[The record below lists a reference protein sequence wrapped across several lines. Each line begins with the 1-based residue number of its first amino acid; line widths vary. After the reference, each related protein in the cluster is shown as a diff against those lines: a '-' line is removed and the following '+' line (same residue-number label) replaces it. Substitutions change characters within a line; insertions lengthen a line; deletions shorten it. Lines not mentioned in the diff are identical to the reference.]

1 MGATLIAFPE
11 LLVERPVPTPLRKQY
26 LDVKRRHPDAIVL
39 FRLGDFYE
47 TFDQDAHVAA
57 RDLEIVLTRR
67 DMGKGE
73 VVPMAGIPHHAL
85 ETYLG
90 RLIRLGHRVAICE
103 QLTEPGPGR
112 TLVERDVVRV
122 VTPGTVVEDS
132 LLERGA
138 NNYLAAVAVNDDEAG
153 IAYVDV
159 TTGEFATT
167 QMPRAQLDQ
176 ELARLSPAEV
186 VVPQGADGPVAQR
199 QNGGSSISMLDS
211 QAFAP
216 ATARRR
222 LLDLFQTATLDA
234 FGCEELPL
242 ATAAAGAVVEYLGQ
256 TQQAV
261 LGQLQGLRTYT
272 TDAFMALD
280 RQTRRNLELFEGGRW
295 GGREHSLL
303 AVLDLT
309 RSPMGARLLRRWLG
323 QPLLDLAELQR
334 RQDAVEW
341 FHGSTVRRQRFQAA
355 LSEVSDLERALHRT
369 GAGAALPRELV
380 ALRRTLEQVPALK
393 EMLAEAGD
401 TLAWLD
407 ADLLPCRET
416 VQLIASA
423 IADDPQG
430 EVGQGGVV
438 RQGFSTELDE
448 LRTASQDA
456 RSFIAA
462 LERRER
468 ERTGIASLKVGYN
481 RVFGY
486 YLQVTNS
493 HLAQVPEDYVRRQ
506 TLAGA
511 ERFYTPEL
519 KEHEDRVLNARD
531 RMEELEGALF
541 RQVCRQ
547 VVEMTPAITR
557 TAGALAMLD
566 VFVALAEVAVRYRY
580 VRPTLDDGDAIEVK
594 GGRHPMV
601 ERGLPPGAFVP
612 NDTHLSGGEEQI
624 VILTGP
630 NMSGKSTY
638 IRQVA
643 LVVLLAQIGSFVPA
657 EEARLGVVDR
667 IFTRVG
673 LQDDLASGQSTF
685 MVEMVET
692 AGILHQAMP
701 RSLVVLDEIGRGT
714 STYDGL
720 SIAQAVAEHLHNAP
734 RLGCRTLFATHYHEL
749 TELARYLPRVRN
761 YSVAVAEEGGDV
773 VFLHRIVAG
782 GADRSYG
789 VHVAQLAGLP
799 RPVVQRAWEL
809 LAELEGRA
817 DGVSAAPSGFRRRRP
832 KQADTPQLPLFDA
845 TPPTLEVIQAL
856 LGVDVSS
863 LTPLEA
869 LNKLYEL
876 QERAKEQSGG

>member
-1 MGATLIAFPE
+1 M
-11 LLVERPVPTPLRKQY
+11 PTPLRRQY
-26 LDVKRRHPDAIVL
+26 LDVKSRHPDAILL

-47 TFDQDAHVAA
+47 TFDDDAKTVA

-85 ETYLG
+85 EGYLG
-90 RLIRLGHRVAICE
+90 RLIRRGHRVAICE
-103 QLTEPGPGR
+103 QLTQPSADR
-112 TLVERDVVRV
+112 ALVERDVVRV
-122 VTPGTVVEDS
+122 VTPGTVVEES
-132 LLERGA
+132 LLETGA
-138 NNYLAAVAVNDDEAG
+138 NNYLASVVVNGDEAG

-167 QMPRAQLDQ
+167 QLSRTQVDQ
-176 ELARLSPAEV
+176 ELARLAPAEV
-186 VVPQGADGPVAQR
+186 LVPQGAGEQTVPGEERDGFSVSP
-199 QNGGSSISMLDS
+199 LDS
-211 QAFAP
+211 QAFIPSA
-216 ATARRR
+216 ARRR
-222 LLDLFQTATLDA
+222 LLELFGTTTLEA
-234 FGCEELPL
+234 YGCEELPL
-242 ATAAAGAVVEYLGQ
+242 AMAAAGAVVEYLGR
-256 TQQAV
+256 TQQIV

-272 TDAFMALD
+272 PGAFMIMD

-303 AVLDLT
+303 SALDLT

-334 RQDAVEW
+334 RQEAVDW

-355 LSEVSDLERALHRT
+355 LGELTDLERALHRI
-369 GAGAALPRELV
+369 GAGVAIPREVAALRSS
-380 ALRRTLEQVPALK
+380 LEQVPVLK
-393 EMLAEAGD
+393 AMLAEAGD
-401 TLAWLD
+401 PLAWLG
-407 ADLLPCRET
+407 ADLLPCQET

-430 EVGQGGVV
+430 QVGQGGVM
-438 RQGFSTELDE
+438 REGFSPELDE

-456 RSFIAA
+456 RSYIAS

-468 ERTGIASLKVGYN
+468 ERTGITSLKVGYN

-486 YLQVTNS
+486 YLEVTNS
-493 HLAQVPEDYVRRQ
+493 HLERVPDDYVRRQ

-519 KEHEDRVLNARD
+519 KEHENLVLNARE
-531 RMEELEGALF
+531 RLEELEGALF
-541 RQVCRQ
+541 RQVRRQ
-547 VVEMTPAITR
+547 IVEMTAIISR
-557 TAGALAMLD
+557 TAGALAMVD
-566 VFVALAEVAVRYRY
+566 VFVALAEVAVRYHY
-580 VRPTLDDGDAIEVK
+580 VRPVLDDSAAIEVK

-612 NDTHLSGGEEQI
+612 NDTQLDGGVEQL

-643 LVVLLAQIGSFVPA
+643 LLVLLAQIGSFVPA
-657 EEARLGVVDR
+657 EKARIGMVDR

-673 LQDDLASGQSTF
+673 LQDDLAAGQSTF

-692 AGILHQAMP
+692 AGILRQATP

-749 TELARYLPRVRN
+749 TELASYLPRVRN
-761 YSVAVAEEGGDV
+761 QSVAVAEEGGDV
-773 VFLHRIVAG
+773 VFLHRIVQG

-817 DGVSAAPSGFRRRRP
+817 NGVSSAPSGSRRRHSKGP
-832 KQADTPQLPLFDA
+832 DTPQLPLFSA
-845 TPPTLEVIQAL
+845 APPTLEVIQAL

-876 QERAKEQSGG
+876 QERAKEQGEG